1 MLGRLL
7 NSETAEQRAIT
18 YQTLWGAGADLVA
31 RNTWSGTIVTEDTAM
46 RLGTLYAAVRMLT
59 DTVSTLPVDTF
70 QRVDGE
76 RVPFRPKP
84 TWVDSPDLGVTRQ
97 DHLMQVMISLLL
109 DGSSFTRVYRN
120 SAGEVVNLVVLA
132 PRDVK
137 VERLSNGEK
146 RYVWQNSTY
155 LRDDEVLQISELLPP
170 GQLRG
175 ISRVEMCKEVIG
187 HAIALDE
194 FSARFFG
201 QGSTTSGIIETPSQ
215 LNREQAQDLKQGF
228 ESGHKGLRKSHLV
241 GVLSGGAKFTKTGVD
256 PEQAQM
262 LQSREF
268 AVEEI
273 ARIFRIP
280 PTMLGVTKPGA
291 SSYASVEQ
299 QGIQFAQY
307 TLRPY
312 LEKIEVAY
320 STLLPGQAFLK
331 FNLDGIMRGDLA
343 SRFQAYS
350 VASQAGFYS
359 INDIHRL
366 EDMAPV
372 DGGDTYRVPLA
383 NVNLDAANITETD
396 RRILMAQ
403 RLINSGFD
411 PAEALKAVGLPP
423 IKHTGVPSVQL
434 QGVALLDPEDPTS
447 VYPKGNA

>member
-383 NVNLDAANITETD
+383 NVNLDAANITEMD
-396 RRILMAQ
+396 KRILMAQ
-403 RLINSGFD
+403 RLIVAGFD
-411 PAEALKAVGLPP
+411 PSQTLKAVGLPE
-423 IKHTGVPSVQL
+423 IAHTGVPSVQL
-434 QGVALLDPEDPTS
+434 QGVAQLDPEDPTS

>member
-31 RNTWSGTIVTEDTAM
+31 RNTWSGTVVTEDTAM

-132 PRDVK
+132 PRDVT
-137 VERLSNGEK
+137 VERMSNGEK

-175 ISRVEMCKEVIG
+175 ISRVDMCKEVIG

-280 PTMLGVTKPGA
+280 PVMLGVTKPGA

-383 NVNLDAANITETD
+383 NVNLDAANITEMD
-396 RRILMAQ
+396 KRILMAQ
-403 RLINSGFD
+403 RLIVAGFD
-411 PAEALKAVGLPP
+411 PAQTLAAVGLPA
-423 IKHTGVPSVQL
+423 IAHTGVPSVQL
-434 QGVALLDPEDPTS
+434 QGVAQIDPEDPTS

>member
-7 NSETAEQRAIT
+7 NNESAEERAIT

-31 RNTWSGTIVTEDTAM
+31 RNTWSGTVVTEDTAM

-59 DTVSTLPVDTF
+59 DTVSTLPVDTY
-70 QRVDGE
+70 E
-76 RVPFRPKP
+76 RVNGQRRPYRPKP
-84 TWVDSPDLGVTRQ
+84 AWVDSPDLGVTRQ

-109 DGSSFTRVYRN
+109 DGSSFTRIYRN

-146 RYVWQNSTY
+146 RYVWQNSTF
-155 LRDDEVLQISELLPP
+155 LRDSDVLQISELLPP

-201 QGSTTSGIIETPSQ
+201 QGSTTSGIIESPVQ
-215 LNREQAQDLKQGF
+215 LNREQSQDLKQGF
-228 ESGHKGLRKSHLV
+228 EAGHKGLRKSHLV

-280 PTMLGVTKPGA
+280 PHMLGVTKPGA
-291 SSYASVEQ
+291 SSYSSVEQ

-372 DGGDTYRVPLA
+372 DGGDAYRVPLSH
-383 NVNLDAANITETD
+383 VNLDAANITELD
-396 RRILMAQ
+396 RRISMAQ
-403 RLINSGFD
+403 RLITSGFD
-411 PAEALKAVGLPP
+411 PEQSLVAVGLPP
-423 IKHTGVPSVQL
+423 IPHTGLPSVQL
-434 QGVALLDPEDPTS
+434 QGVATIDPEDPSS

>member
-31 RNTWSGTIVTEDTAM
+31 RNTWSGTVVTEDTAM

-70 QRVDGE
+70 QRIDGE

-84 TWVDSPDLGVTRQ
+84 KWVDSPDLGVTRQ

-132 PRDVK
+132 PRDVT

-146 RYVWQNSTY
+146 RYVWQNNTY

-175 ISRVEMCKEVIG
+175 ISRVDMCKEVIG

-383 NVNLDAANITETD
+383 NVNLDAANITEMD
-396 RRILMAQ
+396 KRILMAQ
-403 RLINSGFD
+403 RLIVAGFD
-411 PAEALKAVGLPP
+411 PAQTLAAVGLPA
-423 IKHTGVPSVQL
+423 IAHTGVPSVQL
-434 QGVALLDPEDPTS
+434 QGVAQIDPEDPTS